1 MTSRLFISVSENRQ
15 LNVSIV
21 QHAETKN
28 DNRVVQSGMTE
39 STHAGRSLMVYSS
52 ILCGNEKVFLG
63 SNSRLRICSR

>member
-28 DNRVVQSGMTE
+28 DNRVVQSGMTD
-39 STHAGRSLMVYSS
+39 AGRSPTVYSS